1 MKSISNR
8 HPLVIVVDVKN
19 TPEMALKIIEAQIQE
34 AKTNVERAKLD
45 LEDIKLG
52 VIKEAEYK
60 ILHAEA
66 ELKAIKEH
74 EKAVREGK
82 IVDAEQVKNK
92 ENK

>member
-1 MKSISNR
+1 MKTISNR
-8 HPLVIVVDVKN
+8 HPLMIQISVKN
-19 TPEMALKIIEAQIQE
+19 TKEMALKIMEAQIQE
-34 AKTNVERAKLD
+34 AKSNILRAKQD

-66 ELKAIKEH
+66 ELKAILEH
-74 EKAVREGK
+74 AKAVKDGK
-82 IVDAEQVKNK
+82 IVDATQV